1 MTLKEQYKNAMA
13 IGYASISNWCSLEVL
28 DVFYGYGIDDYL
40 VTCFNRGDGRTR
52 ISRNK
57 IYTTASGREYIRKD
71 GRRFYLD
78 EIMRIY

>member
-1 MTLKEQYKNAMA
+1 MTLKEQYKNTMA
-13 IGYASISNWCSLEVL
+13 IGYASISNWGGLEVL
-28 DVFYGYGIDDYL
+28 DVLYGIDNYL
-40 VTCFNRGDGRTR
+40 VTCLNWGEGRTR